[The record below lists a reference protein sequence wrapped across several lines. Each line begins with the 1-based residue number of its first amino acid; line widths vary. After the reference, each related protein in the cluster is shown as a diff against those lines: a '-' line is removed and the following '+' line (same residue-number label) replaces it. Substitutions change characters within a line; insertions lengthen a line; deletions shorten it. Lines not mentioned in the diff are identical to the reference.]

1 MIIIFRQ
8 QTSQQ
13 IEFSKSWNRTIF
25 FHCLDCLLRFTT
37 VHNAMSLFRQNQAK
51 PFLQTNSDETVIIL
65 RQEQPIWDFLEEFSE
80 VNGRGLKIGPL
91 LSEVHLVPNQGE
103 SL

>member
-1 MIIIFRQ
+1 
-8 QTSQQ
+8 
-13 IEFSKSWNRTIF
+13 
-25 FHCLDCLLRFTT
+25 
-37 VHNAMSLFRQNQAK
+37 MSLFRQNQAK

-80 VNGRGLKIGPL
+80 ANGRGLKIGPL
-91 LSEVHLVPNQGE
+91 LSEVHLVPNPGG